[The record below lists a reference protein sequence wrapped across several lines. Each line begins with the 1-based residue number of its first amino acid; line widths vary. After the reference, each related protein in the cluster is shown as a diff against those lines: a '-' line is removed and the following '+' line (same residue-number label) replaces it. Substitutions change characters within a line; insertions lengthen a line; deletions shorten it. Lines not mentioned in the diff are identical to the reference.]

1 MRITKNLK
9 ALGAL
14 TGALALGASAALTAA
29 PLASAAPSST
39 SLVSTAA
46 SCQYST
52 PDQKSGVHVDATVN
66 HTGKAVQDGSTVILT
81 NSDKVLHVN
90 FKNTGDQ
97 SISKLQWTITNF
109 RNSKPVTFTFK
120 LNTKL
125 NGNHAIAPGET
136 GSADLTIGGLPHGI
150 DATTDI
156 TMKFGSDLLCS
167 KPDTLELH
175 GVHIVTP
182 REN

>member
-1 MRITKNLK
+1 MRIPKNLK
-9 ALGAL
+9 TLGAL
-14 TGALALGASAALTAA
+14 TGALALGTSAALTAA
-29 PLASAAPSST
+29 PLASAAPVTPSHAT
-39 SLVSTAA
+39 MA
-46 SCQYST
+46 SCQYSA
-52 PDQKSGVHVDATVN
+52 PDQKSGVHV
-66 HTGKAVQDGSTVILT
+66 LT
-81 NSDKVLHVN
+81 DSDKVLHVT

-97 SISKLQWTITNF
+97 SISKLQWTIANF
-109 RNSKPVTFTFK
+109 RNSQPVTFTFK

-150 DATTDI
+150 AATTDI

-167 KPDTLELH
+167 KPDTVELH
-175 GVHIVTP
+175 VVHIVTP

>member
-9 ALGAL
+9 TLGAL
-14 TGALALGASAALTAA
+14 TGALALGTSAALTAA
-29 PLASAAPSST
+29 PLASAAPVTPSHAT
-39 SLVSTAA
+39 MA
-46 SCQYST
+46 SCQYSA

-66 HTGKAVQDGSTVILT
+66 HAGKPVQSGSTVVLT
-81 NSDKVLHVN
+81 DSHKVLHVT

-97 SISKLQWTITNF
+97 SISKLQWTIANF
-109 RNSKPVTFTFK
+109 RNSQPVTFTFK